1 MMKIK
6 LNERA
11 GVTVCL
17 NPTPEIKYINVT
29 RMVVVCCGGRGA
41 FTLRIQ
47 RLPIDGLKISCSFLF
62 CFCLFS
68 LTVNVC
74 VCVCLFRMAFHWD
87 VLSTHCYGCVHFIVI
102 ILGKHFQ

>member
-11 GVTVCL
+11 GVTACL

-62 CFCLFS
+62 LSFFVDCEC
-68 LTVNVC
+68 VC
-74 VCVCLFRMAFHWD
+74 VCVPFQD
-87 VLSTHCYGCVHFIVI
+87 GLSLGCSQYTLLWMCPLHCYY
-102 ILGKHFQ
+102 LG